1 MWLCYFRMD
10 EMMRGQRG
18 WCELS
23 ALGDKINKFSG
34 MIEGLIW
41 SPRGSDSN
49 NQQDDWASEEVY
61 ICNLLPP
68 LSLFWN
74 RCTTYLLSHW
84 DIHIHYI
91 CFRFLAPSKFCH
103 LWIVKISE
111 LYVGERN
118 LCKDPQIRRLC
129 CQFLYTM
136 TYCNNEIWNSIF
148 WCSEVRVSWFFTFLL
163 SYDIKLREYLTTYSL
178 SGTSLWFCWADMW
191 VYSMCSTNK
200 K

>member
-1 MWLCYFRMD
+1 MGMWIQNYITRAFKPPCD
-10 EMMRGQRG
+10 I
-18 WCELS
+18 S
-23 ALGDKINKFSG
+23 ITFSDART
-34 MIEGLIW
+34 MKQVQCLY
-41 SPRGSDSN
+41 PHVA
-49 NQQDDWASEEVY
+49 ASWVSHRRY

-178 SGTSLWFCWADMW
+178 SGTSLWFCWADMS